1 MLRRPGRR
9 AALAEALAP
18 IRVELPGSGGLDP
31 LALFSPP
38 VGSVRL
44 EIGFGAGERLEAAAA
59 AAPGIGFLGVE
70 PFLPGVARLAAAVA
84 ARGLCNVRIVVD
96 DARLLLDA
104 LPAGSLAAIDILF
117 PDPWPKARH
126 HKRRI
131 VNPAT
136 VARFADLLEPGAVLF
151 CATDDPGYQHW
162 MLATLLAEPRLTWLA
177 RHAQDWHEP
186 PPGHVETRYERKARA
201 AGRRPLYL
209 RFARR

>member
-18 IRVELPGSGGLDP
+18 LRVELPESGRLEP
-31 LALFSPP
+31 LTLFAPP
-38 VGSVRL
+38 VTTVRL
-44 EIGFGAGERLEAAAA
+44 EIGFGAGERLEALAAA
-59 AAPGIGFLGVE
+59 QPDVGFLGVE

-84 ARGLCNVRIVVD
+84 ARALPNVRIVVD
-96 DARLLLDA
+96 DARLVLDA
-104 LPAGSLAAIDILF
+104 LPESSLAAIDVLF
-117 PDPWPKARH
+117 PDPWPKLRH

-131 VNPAT
+131 VNALT
-136 VARFADLLEPGAVLF
+136 VARCAALLRPGGELL

-177 RHAQDWHEP
+177 QDATGWHTP

>member
-9 AALAEALAP
+9 EALALALAP
-18 IRVELPGSGGLDP
+18 IRVELPAAGLLDP

-38 VGSVRL
+38 VRSVRL

-59 AAPGIGFLGVE
+59 ADPATGFLGVE

-84 ARGLCNVRIVVD
+84 ARGLANVRIVVD

-104 LPAGSLAAIDILF
+104 LPPASLAAIDVLF

-136 VARFADLLEPGAVLF
+136 VARFADLLQPGGVLY

-162 MLATLLAEPRLTWLA
+162 MLATLLAESRLRWLA
-177 RHAQDWHEP
+177 RDARDWQAP
-186 PPGHVETRYERKARA
+186 PSGDVETRYERKAKA
-201 AGRRPLYL
+201 ASRHPLYL

>member
-9 AALAEALAP
+9 AALGEALAS
-18 IRVELPGSGGLDP
+18 IRVELPETGRLDP
-31 LALFSPP
+31 LALFAPP
-38 VGSVRL
+38 VTSVRL
-44 EIGFGAGERLEAAAA
+44 EIGFGAGEHLEAAAA
-59 AAPGIGFLGVE
+59 AAPSVGFLGVE
-70 PFLPGVARLAAAVA
+70 PFLPGVARLAGAVA
-84 ARGLCNVRIVVD
+84 ARGLANVRIVVD
-96 DARLLLDA
+96 DARLVLDA
-104 LPAGSLAAIDILF
+104 LPDGSLAAIDVLF

-136 VARFADLLEPGAVLF
+136 VARFAALLRPGGVLH

-162 MLATLLAEPRLTWLA
+162 MLAALLAEPRLTWLA
-177 RHAQDWHEP
+177 RSARDWHEP

-201 AGRRPLYL
+201 AGRRPLHL

>member
-18 IRVELPGSGGLDP
+18 IRVELPGEGWLDP
-31 LALFSPP
+31 LALFTPP
-38 VGSVRL
+38 VSSVRL

-59 AAPGIGFLGVE
+59 AAPGTGFLGVE

-84 ARGLCNVRIVVD
+84 ARGLRNVRIVVD

-104 LPAGSLAAIDILF
+104 LPAGSLAAIDVLF

-131 VNPAT
+131 VNPVT

-162 MLATLLAEPRLTWLA
+162 MLATLLAEPRLRWLA
-177 RHAQDWHEP
+177 RDARDWQEP